1 MLLLKPY
8 IQTLSIRLNILVAIF
23 LFYSVKNNAQQY
35 YFKNYSAENGL
46 PFVQIYALYQDSKGY
61 LWSGGYGG
69 LSKFNGKEFINFT
82 PKNGLTN
89 HFVTSIIED
98 NNNRIIVG
106 TIDGISIISRKGI
119 NDFSN
124 KKRLNNIN
132 VTALEKT
139 KSGKVFIGTT
149 TGLFQLE
156 KDSITEIISLKSKQI
171 NCLVQNIDNCLW
183 IGTTEGLF
191 CFKNGQLYSYN
202 ELNNIDSTEITA
214 LALNSRSGEI
224 AVGTKKGLS
233 IVNQINKQII
243 HLNTDNGILDE
254 HILSLCFSLDNEL
267 WIGTKSG
274 LMSYSEEGMSYYS
287 IRDDNNSNHIRTLFF
302 DSESNLWIG
311 THSGLYKYRDKG
323 FTVFGKNEGLGGA
336 FIYQII
342 SDRDQNLWISSEH
355 NGIFKY
361 ENGIFKNYS
370 EKDGLADNQSQ
381 SALALSEGAVLVGTQ
396 KGISVIENNKVFSY
410 SKNTGI
416 NINVPVFALYLDK
429 LNRLWYGSKNGL
441 GYITKNNHKHEE
453 YKLNLPTKI
462 TNYEVW
468 SIKEDYSGTL
478 WVGTYQGGLY
488 KLIENKLTRVLI
500 PNFESIE
507 SFLSIE
513 FDHLNNLYA
522 ATLSGVVKYNLKN
535 NQAILITE
543 KEGLSSDLV
552 YSIKITNNKST
563 LWAGT
568 NQGISKINLDKLR
581 TNIFDITSY
590 NKSDGFEGVECN
602 THGIH
607 EDQNGNIWFGT
618 VNGLIKYT
626 PRNFKRNE
634 QFSKTNFTGFKL
646 GYQDT
651 LLENGCILPYYLN
664 TISFYFDGISFT
676 NPDKVKYTYKLEG
689 YDKTWSPNTQFNF
702 AKYNNL
708 PPGKY
713 TFKVK
718 SCNSEGLW
726 NIEPIE
732 FSFEIGAAFY
742 KTWWFLSLVF
752 FSTLAL
758 VLIIFKLRLDQLNK
772 KEKEKFEQQVEVSKA
787 ELKALRAQ
795 MNPHFVFNSLNS
807 IQHYILN
814 SKGEEA
820 VKYLNKFAKL
830 IRTILNN
837 SDKPSVTINEELLS
851 LKLYMELERMRF
863 ENKFNYEI
871 NIDDNIDADY
881 EEIPPMLIQPYIENS
896 ILHGINPK
904 EGNGLIKINIS
915 LYQKYIKISIIDD
928 GIGREKSKAI
938 KSLKPGNEHKSM
950 AMKISKDRLK
960 ILNTINES
968 ALNVHVT
975 DLYYQKNEAC
985 GTQVDLYIPYDK

>member
-1 MLLLKPY
+1 M
-8 IQTLSIRLNILVAIF
+8 T
-23 LFYSVKNNAQQY
+23 
-35 YFKNYSAENGL
+35 
-46 PFVQIYALYQDSKGY
+46 
-61 LWSGGYGG
+61 
-69 LSKFNGKEFINFT
+69 
-82 PKNGLTN
+82 
-89 HFVTSIIED
+89 
-98 NNNRIIVG
+98 
-106 TIDGISIISRKGI
+106 
-119 NDFSN
+119 
-124 KKRLNNIN
+124 
-132 VTALEKT
+132 
-139 KSGKVFIGTT
+139 
-149 TGLFQLE
+149 
-156 KDSITEIISLKSKQI
+156 
-171 NCLVQNIDNCLW
+171 
-183 IGTTEGLF
+183 
-191 CFKNGQLYSYN
+191 
-202 ELNNIDSTEITA
+202 
-214 LALNSRSGEI
+214 
-224 AVGTKKGLS
+224 TKKT
-233 IVNQINKQII
+233 I
-243 HLNTDNGILDE
+243 
-254 HILSLCFSLDNEL
+254 
-267 WIGTKSG
+267 KS
-274 LMSYSEEGMSYYS
+274 
-287 IRDDNNSNHIRTLFF
+287 T
-302 DSESNLWIG
+302 
-311 THSGLYKYRDKG
+311 
-323 FTVFGKNEGLGGA
+323 
-336 FIYQII
+336 
-342 SDRDQNLWISSEH
+342 
-355 NGIFKY
+355 Y
-361 ENGIFKNYS
+361 ENGIFINYS
-370 EKDGLADNQSQ
+370 EKDGLSDNQSQ
-381 SALALSEGAVLVGTQ
+381 SALALSDGSVLVGTQ
-396 KGISVIENNKVFSY
+396 KGISVIENNKIYPY
-410 SKNTGI
+410 SKKTGI
-416 NINVPVFALYLDK
+416 ELNVPIYGLFLDK
-429 LNRLWYGSKNGL
+429 ENRLWYGTKNGF
-441 GYITKNNHKHEE
+441 GYITNNNNKYRE

-468 SIKEDYSGTL
+468 TIKEDNKGTL

-488 KLIENKLTRVLI
+488 KLIGNNLSRVLI

-507 SFLSIE
+507 SFFEIE
-513 FDHLNNLYA
+513 FDDLNNLYA
-522 ATLSGVVKYNLKN
+522 ATLSGVIKYNLKN
-535 NQAILITE
+535 NQARLITE

-552 YSIKITNNKST
+552 YSIKITNDKST

-568 NQGISKINLDKLR
+568 NQGISKINLDKIR
-581 TNIFDITSY
+581 SNIFDITNF
-590 NKSDGFEGVECN
+590 NKSDGFEGIECN

-607 EDQNGNIWFGT
+607 EDQKGNIWFGT

-626 PRNFKRNE
+626 PKNFKKNE

-651 LLENGCILPYYLN
+651 LLENGCVLPYYLN

-689 YDKTWSPNTQFNF
+689 YDKTWSPNTQLNF

-708 PPGKY
+708 PSGKY

-732 FSFEIGAAFY
+732 FNFEIGAAFY
-742 KTWWFLSLVF
+742 KTWWFLSIVI
-752 FSTLAL
+752 FSILGL

-830 IRTILNN
+830 IRIILNN
-837 SDKPSVTINEELLS
+837 SDKPSVTINEELQS

-871 NIDDNIDADY
+871 NLDDNIDADY
-881 EEIPPMLIQPYIENS
+881 EELPPMLIQPYIENS

-904 EGNGLIKINIS
+904 EGSGLIKINIS

-960 ILNTINES
+960 ILNTISES
-968 ALNVHVT
+968 NLNVHIT
-975 DLYYQKNEAC
+975 DLQNQNNEAC
-985 GTQVDLYIPYDK
+985 GTQVDLYIPFDK